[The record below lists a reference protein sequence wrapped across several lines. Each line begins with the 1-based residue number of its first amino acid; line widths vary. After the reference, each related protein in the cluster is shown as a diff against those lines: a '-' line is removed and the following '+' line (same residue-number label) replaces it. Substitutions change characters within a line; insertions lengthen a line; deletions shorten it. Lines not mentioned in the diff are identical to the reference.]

1 MIKLIDVNRFKNLL
15 KGFEGSECDD
25 EAIVQQ
31 YFILY
36 VYNVFRLII
45 IAIFITY
52 IIGSITL
59 FMSNDL
65 NSDKDVEEGQ
75 TFSQTFELGEHTDQR
90 YYAQLITICYFALTT
105 LSTVGY
111 GDMYPISNFE
121 KISAVVIMLC
131 GVAFFSFI
139 MGNFIE
145 NVKNYDAKMGTPDK
159 SEELQAW
166 LISL

>member
-90 YYAQLITICYFALTT
+90 YYTQLITICYFALTT

-121 KISAVVIMLC
+121 
-131 GVAFFSFI
+131 
-139 MGNFIE
+139 
-145 NVKNYDAKMGTPDK
+145 
-159 SEELQAW
+159 
-166 LISL
+166 